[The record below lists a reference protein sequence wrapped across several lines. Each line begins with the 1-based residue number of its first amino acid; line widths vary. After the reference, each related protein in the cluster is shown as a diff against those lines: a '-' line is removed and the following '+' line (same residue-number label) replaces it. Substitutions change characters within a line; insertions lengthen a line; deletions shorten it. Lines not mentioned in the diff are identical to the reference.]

1 MPGTAGVRLAEL
13 IATMSYAADLG
24 LGQPMEHSMRQTVI
38 GLRLADLA
46 GAPADQREAT
56 YYLGLLQNSYCH
68 ADASEQARWFGD
80 DISFK
85 ADTFEMFGMNTA
97 QMAAQLLR
105 HVMSHGSAMSRVKRV
120 AMFPVAGQ
128 KQMYEFL
135 NTHTSLAGD
144 FADRVGL
151 GSTVSTAL
159 RHAYEQ
165 WDGQ

>member
-1 MPGTAGVRLAEL
+1 
-13 IATMSYAADLG
+13 
-24 LGQPMEHSMRQTVI
+24 
-38 GLRLADLA
+38 
-46 GAPADQREAT
+46 
-56 YYLGLLQNSYCH
+56 
-68 ADASEQARWFGD
+68 

-105 HVMSHGSAMSRVKRV
+105 HLMSHGSAVSKVKRV

-135 NTHTSLAGD
+135 STHTSLAGD

-151 GSTVSTAL
+151 VDTVSTAL
-159 RHAYEQ
+159 RHAYERG
-165 WDGQ
+165 DGRGHPAGVAGPDIPLAARLVGFASTVEVYARHRGPAAVLEMARRRRGSQFDPAIVDVFCDHSTEVL